1 MTRAKPERQ
10 TESRITRIRPVDDG
24 HQVVTVEG
32 GRSTLRHTPCG
43 GCPWRVD
50 QTGVFP
56 AKAFEHSAGTAYDM
70 STHVFSCHESGAKK
84 PAICAGFL
92 LRGAD
97 HNLAVRLKT
106 MRREIDWD
114 SIADG
119 GHELHE
125 GYRAMAVANGVP
137 EDAEVL
143 APCR

>member
-1 MTRAKPERQ
+1 MSKA
-10 TESRITRIRPVDDG
+10 RITRIRPVDAC

-32 GRSTLRHTPCG
+32 GKSTLRRTPCG

-56 AKAFEHSAGTAYDM
+56 AKAFEHSAPTAYDM
-70 STHVFSCHESGAKK
+70 SEHVFSCHESGTAKT
-84 PAICAGFL
+84 AICAGFL

-97 HNLAVRLKT
+97 HNLAVRLKA
-106 MRREIDWD
+106 MRGEIGWG

-119 GHELHE
+119 GHELHAS
-125 GYRAMAVANGVP
+125 YRAMAVANGVA

-143 APCR
+143 LPCR